1 MCETW
6 YDCDPYL
13 VCTDWKMW
21 ICSNEEVV
29 EQAHISHGLLTVSS
43 YQTARGRAEHSRTCL
58 ASIASCL
65 LLVDAEMEVTAALTE

>member
-1 MCETW
+1 
-6 YDCDPYL
+6 
-13 VCTDWKMW
+13 MW
-21 ICSNEEVV
+21 ICSDEEVV

>member
-21 ICSNEEVV
+21 ICSDEEVV

-43 YQTARGRAEHSRTCL
+43 CQTAPVLEEHSQTCL

-65 LLVDAEMEVTAALTE
+65 LLVDAEMQVVVGLTE